1 MQPTE
6 SQSALTVS
14 EITARIKELIDTSF
28 GVVWIVGE
36 VSNFR
41 RQPSGHCYF
50 TLRDAEAQLQCVMW
64 RATAARVSFSV
75 EDGMQVLAR
84 GTLSVY
90 EARGQYQ
97 LVVGYLQ
104 PAGIGALQQAFE
116 ELKAKLAAEGLFDPL
131 RKRPIPEWPSVV
143 GVVTSG
149 TGAAVRDIITVVS
162 RRMPTTRLIIRPTVV
177 QGAEAAQDIV
187 AAIGELNKHGEAQ
200 VLIVGRGGGSLEDLW
215 AFNEEPVVR
224 AIAASKIPVIS
235 AVGHEIDF
243 TLADFAADV
252 RAPTPSAAGEMVV
265 PSVQE
270 TRNHVVALH
279 RELVSRLNERIQEA
293 ADRLRDAW
301 NPEVVRRLRDRVD
314 RSSQDIDRLTEI
326 VGRKAE
332 RIVAHRV
339 GRFRELTARLDAL
352 SPLKILSRGY
362 AVCEHDTNGQ
372 VITDAR
378 QVNERD
384 RFRVRLRHGIILGIV
399 EARLG

>member
-6 SQSALTVS
+6 SKSALTVS
-14 EITARIKELIDTSF
+14 EITAKIKDLIDESF
-28 GVVWIVGE
+28 GVVWIIGE

-50 TLRDAEAQLQCVMW
+50 TLKDGSAQLQCVMW
-64 RATAARVSFSV
+64 RSTAARVSFRV

-84 GTLSVY
+84 GALTVY

-104 PAGIGALQQAFE
+104 PAGVGALQQAFE
-116 ELKAKLAAEGLFDPL
+116 ELKAKLAAEGLFDPS

-149 TGAAVRDIITVVS
+149 TGAAVHDIISIIS

-177 QGAEAAQDIV
+177 QGADAAADIV
-187 AAIGELNKHGEAQ
+187 EAIRELNEHGQAE

-224 AIAASKIPVIS
+224 AIAASKTPVVS

-243 TLADFAADV
+243 TMADFAADM
-252 RAPTPSAAGEMVV
+252 RAPTPSAAAELVV
-265 PSVQE
+265 PNAQE
-270 TRNHVVALH
+270 IRGIVAGL
-279 RELVSRLNERIQEA
+279 RRDLLGRANERI
-293 ADRLRDAW
+293 ADAVERLRDVWSPDVA
-301 NPEVVRRLRDRVD
+301 RRLRDRID
-314 RSSQDIDRLTEI
+314 RSSQDIDRLTET
-326 VGRKAE
+326 VGRKSE
-332 RIVAHRV
+332 RLVGHRVAHLHQLA
-339 GRFRELTARLDAL
+339 GRLDAL

-362 AVCEHDTNGQ
+362 AVCEHDRDGR
-372 VITDAR
+372 VITDAW
-378 QVNERD
+378 QVSEHD
-384 RFRVRLRHGIILGIV
+384 RFRVRLRRGIILAIV
-399 EARLG
+399 EARMG